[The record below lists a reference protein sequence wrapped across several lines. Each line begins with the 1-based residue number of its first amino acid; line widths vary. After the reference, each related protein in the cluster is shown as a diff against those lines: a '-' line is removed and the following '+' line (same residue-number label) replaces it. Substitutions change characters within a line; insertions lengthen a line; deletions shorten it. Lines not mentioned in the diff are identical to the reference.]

1 MYSRHIYKEA
11 LLKCSKSIDR
21 SYLNLPNTKYLALLN
36 NPLRHSCDKIS
47 SRRLSHLTISALS
60 TQNLNNS
67 IKNMSFPKT
76 NQHKHRI
83 IQHTPLRYIHIT
95 NPLPLTKDH
104 TQVGQDLGDILKE
117 LYREKDSSNDS
128 ANQMIGNCS
137 WTHLYRSIRLALY
150 PRFISYIQDSLIRY
164 NKYLIRDSL

>member
-1 MYSRHIYKEA
+1 MYSGHIHKEA
-11 LLKCSKSIDR
+11 LLRCSKSIDR

-36 NPLRHSCDKIS
+36 NSLRHSCDKRS

-60 TQNLNNS
+60 TQNSNDA

-76 NQHKHRI
+76 NQYMHRI

-95 NPLPLTKDH
+95 NSLQLTKDH
-104 TQVGQDLGDILKE
+104 NQVGQDLGDILKE

-128 ANQMIGNCS
+128 ANKMIGNS
-137 WTHLYRSIRLALY
+137 KH
-150 PRFISYIQDSLIRY
+150 
-164 NKYLIRDSL
+164 